1 VDNRQKI
8 AWGDRS
14 GGVHTSR
21 GGWRLIAGV
30 VVMLVALVVVGR
42 VQGRNLGGDEAGP
55 AGTARV
61 TAGLADST
69 AASGLVVAGRVALPG
84 QAAAVVVGEGA
95 VWVLLEQGT
104 LLRVDPDRQQVTG
117 RLELGAPTGPLAV
130 GAGAVWVGNGQATV
144 TARVDP
150 VRLQVTARFGGY
162 VVAVAHG
169 VLWSYCCRRGYKP
182 MGFSRVDARTLR
194 SRPPLVV
201 TDAAGRHQPVGR
213 LAVGADAVWTQT
225 PEDERL
231 WRVPLGRGP
240 ARGVRVPGT
249 GYGLVADA
257 GAVWVLSGTDPPGSE
272 RDRTGRLRRLDQRT
286 GTVTATTPLP
296 DLAVGLAAGPVLGGG
311 AVWLAGPYTRLQDG
325 GGILL
330 RVDPASGRVTGWL
343 RSPLG
348 FAQDVLAAGPH
359 GAWVGTAVPELLHLV
374 PA

>member
-1 VDNRQKI
+1 M
-8 AWGDRS
+8 GDR
-14 GGVHTSR
+14 GGDVDTSR
-21 GGWRLIAGV
+21 AGWRVFAGM

-55 AGTARV
+55 AGTTRG
-61 TAGLADST
+61 TAGSADST

-84 QAAAVVVGEGA
+84 PAAAIAVGEDA
-95 VWVLLEQGT
+95 VWVLLEHGT
-104 LLRVDPDRQQVTG
+104 LLRVDPDRHQVTG

-150 VRLQVTARFGGY
+150 VRLRVTARFGGY

-182 MGFSRVDARTLR
+182 MGLSRIDARTLR
-194 SRPPLVV
+194 PRPPLVV
-201 TDAAGRHQPVGR
+201 TDASGRRQPVGR
-213 LAVGADAVWTQT
+213 LAVGTDAVWTQT

-240 ARGVRVPGT
+240 ARAVRVPGT
-249 GYGLVADA
+249 GYGFAADA

-272 RDRTGRLRRLDQRT
+272 RDQTGRLRRLDQRT
-286 GTVTATTPLP
+286 GKVTATTPLP
-296 DLAVGLAAGPVLGGG
+296 DLALSRAVGPVVGGG
-311 AVWLAGPYTRLQDG
+311 AVWLGGPYSG
-325 GGILL
+325 GLHDSGILL
-330 RVDPASGRVTGWL
+330 RVDPGSGRVVGWL
-343 RSPLG
+343 RGPRW
-348 FAQDVLAAGPH
+348 FVQDVLAAGPR
-359 GAWVGTAVPELLHLV
+359 GAWVATAGPALLDVV